1 MQIAMRRQKGL
12 HLIAPMPPG
21 TVDVQP
27 DHVAAK
33 RAPQVAQGGEKALVI
48 ATGMAQHATTPQQWR
63 DPPEEIQAFSMGT
76 ARGHPEALAAFRP
89 ATSHARVERE
99 AGLVFEDNG
108 LARGQCGESFFRL
121 SRNCRASSAR
131 AWT

>member
-1 MQIAMRRQKGL
+1 MRCQKGL
-12 HLIAPMPPG
+12 HVIAPMPHD

-27 DHVAAK
+27 NCVAAE
-33 RAPQVAQGGEKALVI
+33 RVSHVAQGGEKALVVPV
-48 ATGMAQHATTPQQWR
+48 GMAQHATTAQQR
-63 DPPEEIQAFSMGT
+63 GDPPKDIQAFPMGT

-89 ATSHARVERE
+89 AAPHARVERE
-99 AGLVFEDNG
+99 ARFVFEDNG

-121 SRNCRASSAR
+121 SWNCRASSAR

>member
-1 MQIAMRRQKGL
+1 MRRQKGL
-12 HLIAPMPPG
+12 HFIAPVPHG

-27 DHVAAK
+27 DRVAAE
-33 RAPQVAQGGEKALVI
+33 RVSHVAQGGEKALVV
-48 ATGMAQHATTPQQWR
+48 AMGMAQHSTTAQQR
-63 DPPEEIQAFSMGT
+63 GDPPEDIQAFAMDT

-89 ATSHARVERE
+89 AAPYAGVERE
-99 AGLVFEDNG
+99 ARFVFEDNG

-121 SRNCRASSAR
+121 SWNCRASSAR